1 MTTTAAKGWKTANT
15 QEREKAAK
23 SRTSKG
29 VDYLQT
35 DLEQFVPL
43 DGDNQIRI
51 VPPLDNDEMATLWGV
66 DVWTYFLSG
75 HSYLSPQ
82 VFDKHAKNPVYDAYK
97 VMKQED
103 PELCT
108 KLQLGGSKKTILFIL
123 DLNDGEKNP
132 PLKVWAAPPSLV
144 NDFIRASKNRKT
156 GKLIAI
162 EDPEDGRVLFF
173 TRTGTGKNTKYT
185 TVQLDTEAYPLE
197 AELIEHIPY
206 FTDILVRPDMAQL
219 QTSLDETLSGK
230 QEDKEEEKKF
240 TRRRSNDD
248 EPEERQTRRIAKRE
262 EPTDE
267 LPFDDEEQKERSTT
281 PNKEVVDEL
290 RARLKAA
297 TSAK

>member
-1 MTTTAAKGWKTANT
+1 MEDGKYT
-15 QEREKAAK
+15 
-23 SRTSKG
+23 RTSKG
-29 VDYLQT
+29 VDYLLT
-35 DLEQFVPL
+35 DLEQFVPI

-51 VPPLDNDEMATLWGV
+51 VPPLANDEMATLWGV

-144 NDFIRASKNRKT
+144 DEFIRASKNRKT

-185 TVQLDTEAYPLE
+185 TVQLDTEAYPLD
-197 AELIEHIPY
+197 ADLIEHIPY
-206 FTDILVRPDMAQL
+206 FTDILVRPDMEELKA
-219 QTSLDETLSGK
+219 SLEETLSGK

-240 TRRRSNDD
+240 TRRRSNED
-248 EPEERQTRRIAKRE
+248 EPDERQTRRVTKRE
-262 EPTDE
+262 EPQDDDE
-267 LPFDDEEQKERSTT
+267 QEEQKERSTT
-281 PNKEVVDEL
+281 PNKEVVDAL
-290 RARLKAA
+290 RARLKAK
-297 TSAK
+297 TSKQAEPTDDLPY